1 MQTSRSGES
10 QANGEFRPW
19 VSNLILAGYGLV
31 ALWMAYYFLLSRGY
45 IIQFVVALFV
55 GCLFVRWQWKQF
67 VRRSHG
73 QRVERSAVASL
84 RKALSRID
92 GSSMDASVMLP
103 NGGDADA
110 LVVLNGV
117 RYNIEIKSFEEPR
130 RVTSAHVKQAQQ
142 AASVLLSI
150 PVIWLPTSKRNQ
162 ARDLKDVRVVS
173 GDVKALIK
181 ALEGLA

>member
-1 MQTSRSGES
+1 MSYHFLFARGHML
-10 QANGEFRPW
+10 EF
-19 VSNLILAGYGLV
+19 VIALA
-31 ALWMAYYFLLSRGY
+31 
-45 IIQFVVALFV
+45 I
-55 GCLFVRWQWKQF
+55 GCLFVRWQWQQF

-73 QRVERSAVASL
+73 QRVERSAVAQL
-84 RKALSRID
+84 CKTLSRIE
-92 GSSMDASVMLP
+92 GSSIDAPVMLP

-130 RVTSAHVKQAQQ
+130 RVTAAHVKQAQQ
-142 AASVLLSI
+142 AGAVLLSI

-181 ALEGLA
+181 SLKGLA